1 VEIFRLIFGGS
12 DASSNR
18 GVRMN
23 YKLDHI
29 AFNCKDLSEAAKY
42 YENHFGGKPTPIRKA
57 GDGHGFCFI
66 NISGA
71 AAIQLIESQS
81 ESGINHYGFVTDDVE
96 QVARELKEKN
106 AEIIR
111 EIRDAG
117 GKLTT
122 LFVKDCNGLKMEV
135 RLPR

>member
-1 VEIFRLIFGGS
+1 
-12 DASSNR
+12 
-18 GVRMN
+18 MN

-29 AFNCKDLSEAAKY
+29 ALNCRNLDESAKF
-42 YENHFGGKPTPIRKA
+42 YENHFGGKSTPVRKA
-57 GDGHGFCFI
+57 GDGQSFCFV

-71 AAIQLIESQS
+71 AAIQLIESAS
-81 ESGINHYGFVTDDVE
+81 EAGINHYGFVTDDVE
-96 QVARELKEKN
+96 QAAKDLRQNN

-111 EIRDAG
+111 EIRNAD

-122 LFVKDCNGLKMEV
+122 LFVKDHNGLKMEV

>member
-1 VEIFRLIFGGS
+1 
-12 DASSNR
+12 
-18 GVRMN
+18 MN

-29 AFNCKDLSEAAKY
+29 ALNCKSLTESVKY
-42 YENHFGGKPTPIRKA
+42 YENHFGGKATPIRKA
-57 GDGHGFCFI
+57 GDGQSFCLV

-71 AAIQLIESQS
+71 AAIQLIESVS
-81 ESGINHYGFVTDDVE
+81 NTGINHYGFVTEDVE
-96 QVARELKEKN
+96 QVAKELRGKN
-106 AEIIR
+106 AEILR
-111 EIRDAG
+111 EIRDAD

>member
-1 VEIFRLIFGGS
+1 
-12 DASSNR
+12 
-18 GVRMN
+18 MN

-29 AFNCKDLSEAAKY
+29 ALNCKDLGESVRY
-42 YENHFGGKPTPIRKA
+42 YENHFSGKSTPVRKA
-57 GDGHGFCFI
+57 GDGQSFCFV

-71 AAIQLIESQS
+71 AAIQLIESAS
-81 ESGINHYGFVTDDVE
+81 DTGINHYGFVTDDVE
-96 QVARELKEKN
+96 QVAKDLREKD

-111 EIRDAG
+111 EIRDAD